1 MRDKNGGY
9 KLDVP
14 ALPNSLI
21 GEDGEEL
28 NELEPDESGEIG
40 LPATE
45 LGGRDKES
53 TFYVYAQLSLLLCGV
68 AYHGM
73 RG

>member
-14 ALPNSLI
+14 ALPNALI

-28 NELEPDESGEIG
+28 GELEAEGDDVGESALE
-40 LPATE
+40 AE
-45 LGGRDKES
+45 LSGRDKES
-53 TFYVYAQLSLLLCGV
+53 MFEIYLW
-68 AYHGM
+68 
-73 RG
+73 